1 MKEYIIAEEF
11 LDGESMQ
18 SAKAQGYLH
27 ELIRCKD
34 CKHHGKSSGEYCLKD
49 GCYGWFDNDWC
60 SRAERKEE

>member
-1 MKEYIIAEEF
+1 MKEYIIASEVS
-11 LDGESMQ
+11 DGELVADKLATSY
-18 SAKAQGYLH
+18 G